1 MANPTP
7 TEKTST
13 PPAPSTLA
21 AAYLQPSASA
31 AGAVSYRAPDLRK
44 HPPRSPR
51 TRLGGFAQLP
61 RMIDKAR
68 AVAAGT
74 AGDYHYNCPF
84 DQQIL
89 GFTGISA
96 DAFMAEIKAGRTD
109 SELLAFIRSHLNPK
123 RSASEIESWSRWFE
137 TWTPS
142 LPEKREFFNSV
153 HRQNAA
159 HRDDISTWC
168 DWVELDDF
176 VTFGGQP

>member
-1 MANPTP
+1 MATPTT
-7 TEKTST
+7 TEKTSE
-13 PPAPSTLA
+13 PAPGNLA
-21 AAYLQPSASA
+21 ASYLQPTTGV
-31 AGAVSYRAPDLRK
+31 AGAVNYRTPDLRK

-68 AVAAGT
+68 AVALGT
-74 AGDYHYNCPF
+74 AGDYHYDCPF
-84 DQQIL
+84 DKQIL
-89 GFTGISA
+89 GFVGISA
-96 DAFMAEIKAGRTD
+96 EAFFAEVKAGRSD
-109 SELLAFIRSHLNPK
+109 SELLAFIRSHASPK

-142 LPEKREFFNSV
+142 LPEKREFFNNV
-153 HRQNAA
+153 HRQNAP

-168 DWVELDDF
+168 DWVELDDL

>member
-1 MANPTP
+1 MANSTSN
-7 TEKTST
+7 EKASTS
-13 PPAPSTLA
+13 APGSLA
-21 AAYLQPSASA
+21 SSYLQPSAGA

-51 TRLGGFAQLP
+51 TRLGGFAHLP

-68 AVAAGT
+68 AVVAGT

-84 DQQIL
+84 DQQL
-89 GFTGISA
+89 FGFTGISA
-96 DAFMAEIKAGRTD
+96 DAFLAGVKAGRSD
-109 SELLAFIRSHLNPK
+109 SELLAFIRAQSNPK
-123 RSASEIESWSRWFE
+123 RSQSEIDAWSRWFE

-153 HRQNAA
+153 HRQNAPY
-159 HRDDISTWC
+159 RDDISTWC

>member
-1 MANPTP
+1 MATSTTTEKTNPTP
-7 TEKTST
+7 AGS
-13 PPAPSTLA
+13 LA
-21 AAYLQPSASA
+21 ASYLQPSAGA
-31 AGAVSYRAPDLRK
+31 TGAVSYRAPDLRK

-51 TRLGGFAQLP
+51 TRLGGFAHLP

-74 AGDYHYNCPF
+74 AGDYHYDCPF
-84 DQQIL
+84 DKQLL
-89 GFTGISA
+89 GFVGISA
-96 DAFMAEIKAGRTD
+96 ESFLAEIKAGRSD
-109 SELLAFIRSHLNPK
+109 SELLAFIRSHANPK
-123 RSASEIESWSRWFE
+123 RSASEIASWSRWFE

-142 LPEKREFFNSV
+142 IPDTRDFFNNV
-153 HRQNAA
+153 HRQNAP